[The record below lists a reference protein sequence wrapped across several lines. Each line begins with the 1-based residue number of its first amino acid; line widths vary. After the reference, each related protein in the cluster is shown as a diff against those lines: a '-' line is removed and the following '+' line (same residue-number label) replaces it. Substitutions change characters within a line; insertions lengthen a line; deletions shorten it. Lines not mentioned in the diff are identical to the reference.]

1 MGLERCRVPLFASH
15 ADPGGASAWRVGRA
29 GQRFLGTLRVR
40 RLFVK
45 ILLATP
51 WECPPGPRSATGT
64 HRPARSSLQQRRHP
78 AWEQSAHVA
87 RPNYAT
93 HPWKRMKMIRELPHR
108 VFSNLRSRL
117 KVVPAREVPDATQVG
132 KGHNL
137 LRLHEYQHRV
147 IVDIF
152 KTSIAG
158 FFAFSLILLS
168 FSLHTLLDPQAPAWL
183 GYVMGLMSIMLLA

>member
-1 MGLERCRVPLFASH
+1 
-15 ADPGGASAWRVGRA
+15 
-29 GQRFLGTLRVR
+29 
-40 RLFVK
+40 
-45 ILLATP
+45 
-51 WECPPGPRSATGT
+51 
-64 HRPARSSLQQRRHP
+64 
-78 AWEQSAHVA
+78 
-87 RPNYAT
+87 
-93 HPWKRMKMIRELPHR
+93 MKMIRELPHR

-183 GYVMGLMSIMLLA
+183 GYVMGLMSIMLLAGLYRTLREFRAYRHNYEEITEQLRAKVMQSTRATAPSAKPKAGIEQRLLSSLKPKEHKGWDAKSCRGCGRAIELMASVCPSCGQEQGDLLSN